1 MAEGQEF
8 GRATRFVVLPVEAV
22 RTLNVR
28 SEEQVVEAQ
37 KGVTPE
43 MLSALEEM
51 VNAARAG
58 NLEGR
63 SALSMAALKW

>member
-1 MAEGQEF
+1 MAESQEF
-8 GRATRFVVLPVEAV
+8 GRATRFVVLPVDAV

-28 SEEQVVEAQ
+28 SEEQVMEAQ

-43 MLSALEEM
+43 MIGALEEM

-63 SALSMAALKW
+63 AALSMAAIKW